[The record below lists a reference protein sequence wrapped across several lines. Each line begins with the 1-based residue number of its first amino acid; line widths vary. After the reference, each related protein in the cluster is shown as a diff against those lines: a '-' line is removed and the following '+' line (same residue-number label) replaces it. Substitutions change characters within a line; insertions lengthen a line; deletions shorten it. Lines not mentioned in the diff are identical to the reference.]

1 MQFGDG
7 NFLRAFTAWMFEI
20 LNERTSF
27 NGGIQVIAPL
37 RNKTE
42 TGVEDQDNLYHVVLN
57 GINDGA
63 EYSEVRLIT
72 SVEERIH
79 PYNQHSVFL
88 KAAESAT
95 LQFVVSNTTES
106 GITFNESDKD
116 SSRPAESFP
125 GKLTQLLFQRYKH
138 FNGDPTKGLVVI
150 PCELIE
156 KNGKTLKNIVEQY
169 AKFWN
174 LPGGFLQWV
183 QDHNIFCD
191 SLVDRIVTGYPT
203 DNSAEINNRTG
214 YDDKQMVAA
223 EPYYLWVIEG
233 PDSVK
238 NLLPAEEGRL
248 HVIFANDLTP
258 YRTTKVRILNGG
270 HTALMAFAYLRGFRT
285 VRESVENE
293 DINKF
298 LREILNDEI
307 IPTLSLPASDLY
319 SYSKSVIER
328 FLNPYIRHQLS
339 SIALNSISKFRVRVL
354 PSLIRYNELTGR
366 LPVHMMDAF
375 ASLLVFYRG
384 TWKGEVLPVNDSAE
398 VMSFFN
404 KVWTVNNPQERI
416 EQILSN
422 TSLWGQDLTSITGM
436 TNHLQE
442 SVERLLAEDFAI

>member
-7 NFLRAFTAWMFEI
+7 NFLRAFTAWMIDI

-37 RNKTE
+37 RNKAE
-42 TGVEDQDNLYHVVLN
+42 ANSGDQDNLYHVVLN

-79 PYNQHSVFL
+79 PYNDYSAFM
-88 KAAESAT
+88 KAAENAS
-95 LQFVVSNTTES
+95 LKFVVSNTTES
-106 GITFNESDKD
+106 GIAFNDLDKD
-116 SSRPAESFP
+116 PSRPAESFP
-125 GKLTQLLFQRYKH
+125 GKLTQLLFQRYKY
-138 FNGDPTKGLVVI
+138 FNGDPAKGLIVI

-156 KNGKTLKNIVEQY
+156 KNGQTLKKIVEQY
-169 AKFWN
+169 ATYWK
-174 LPGGFLQWV
+174 LPDDFSRWIH
-183 QDHNIFCD
+183 DHTVFCD
-191 SLVDRIVTGYPT
+191 SLVDRIVTGYPSE
-203 DNSAEINNRTG
+203 NSSEINNRTG
-214 YDDKQMVAA
+214 YIDKHMVAA

-233 PDSVK
+233 LDSVK
-238 NLLPAEEGRL
+238 ELFPAAEGGL
-248 HVIFANDLTP
+248 HVTFTDDLTP
-258 YRTTKVRILNGG
+258 YRTTKVRILNGA

-298 LREILNDEI
+298 LRRILNDEI
-307 IPTLSLPASDLY
+307 IPTLPLPADNLH

-354 PSLIRYNELTGR
+354 PSLLKYHELTGR
-366 LPVHMMDAF
+366 LPVNMMEAF

-398 VMSFFN
+398 VVSFFN
-404 KVWTVNNPQERI
+404 KVWALDSPQDRI

-422 TSLWGQDLTSITGM
+422 TSLWGHDLASITGM
-436 TNHLQE
+436 TFHLQE
-442 SVERLLAEDFAI
+442 SVERLLSGEKIG